1 MTDTNRWELL
11 SEEEKLEV
19 LDLPFGWMLRN
30 ILQYGN
36 TLIPKEAIQK
46 ASLRMIKSAIEQ
58 DLSDL
63 GFEVRIKIIRYNA
76 KEYRENDHVAEGTF
90 TGERSCVKTKK

>member
-1 MTDTNRWELL
+1 MTDKNRWELL
-11 SEEEKLEV
+11 SEEERLEV
-19 LDLPFGWMLRN
+19 LDLPFGWMIRN

-46 ASLRMIKSAIEQ
+46 SSLRMIKSASEQ
-58 DLSDL
+58 DFSDL
-63 GFEVRIKIIRYNA
+63 GFEVRIKIILYNA

>member
-1 MTDTNRWELL
+1 MTDTNRWGLL
-11 SEEEKLEV
+11 SEEERLEV
-19 LDLPFGWMLRN
+19 LDLPYGWMLRN

-46 ASLRMIKSAIEQ
+46 SSVKMIKSAIEQ

-63 GFEVRIKIIRYNA
+63 GFEVRIKIIRHSV
-76 KEYRENDHVAEGTF
+76 KKYRETDHVAEGVF

>member
-1 MTDTNRWELL
+1 MTDTNRWGLL
-11 SEEEKLEV
+11 SEEERLEV
-19 LDLPFGWMLRN
+19 LDLPYGWMLRN

-46 ASLRMIKSAIEQ
+46 SSLRMIKSAIEQ

-63 GFEVRIKIIRYNA
+63 GFEVKIKIIRYNA

>member
-11 SEEEKLEV
+11 SKEEKLEV
-19 LDLPFGWMLRN
+19 MDVPFGWMLRN
-30 ILQYGN
+30 ILKYGN
-36 TLIPKEAIQK
+36 TLIPKEAIK
-46 ASLRMIKSAIEQ
+46 KSSVRMIKSAMEQ

>member
-1 MTDTNRWELL
+1 MTDTNRWGLL
-11 SEEEKLEV
+11 SEEERLEV
-19 LDLPFGWMLRN
+19 LGLPFGWMLRN

-46 ASLRMIKSAIEQ
+46 SSVRMIKSAMEQ

-63 GFEVRIKIIRYNA
+63 GFEVKIKIIRYNA
-76 KEYRENDHVAEGTF
+76 NEYKEEDHVAEGTF
-90 TGERSCVKTKK
+90 IGERSCVKTKK

>member
-1 MTDTNRWELL
+1 MADTNRWEML
-11 SEEEKLEV
+11 SKEEKLEV
-19 LDLPFGWMLRN
+19 LEVPFGWMLRN
-30 ILQYGN
+30 VLQYGN

-46 ASLRMIKSAIEQ
+46 SSVKMIKAAMEQ

-63 GFEVRIKIIRYNA
+63 GFEVKIKIIRYNA
-76 KEYRENDHVAEGTF
+76 KEYRETDHVAEGVF

>member
-1 MTDTNRWELL
+1 MTDTNRWGLL
-11 SEEEKLEV
+11 SEEERLEV
-19 LDLPFGWMLRN
+19 LGLPYGWMIRN

-46 ASLRMIKSAIEQ
+46 SSVKMIKSAIEQ

-63 GFEVRIKIIRYNA
+63 GFEAKIKIIRY
-76 KEYRENDHVAEGTF
+76 KEEDHVAEVTF
-90 TGERSCVKTKK
+90 TGERRT

>member
-1 MTDTNRWELL
+1 MADTNRWGLL
-11 SEEEKLEV
+11 SEEEKLDV
-19 LDLPFGWMLRN
+19 LGLPFGWMLRN

-46 ASLRMIKSAIEQ
+46 SSLRMIKSAIEQ

-76 KEYRENDHVAEGTF
+76 KEYRETDHVAEVTF
-90 TGERSCVKTKK
+90 TGERSCVKAKK

>member
-1 MTDTNRWELL
+1 MTDTNRWGLL
-11 SEEEKLEV
+11 SEKEKLEV
-19 LDLPFGWMLRN
+19 LDLPYGWMIRN

-46 ASLRMIKSAIEQ
+46 SSVKMIKSAIEQ

-63 GFEVRIKIIRYNA
+63 GFEVRIKIIRY
-76 KEYRENDHVAEGTF
+76 REEDHVAEGKF